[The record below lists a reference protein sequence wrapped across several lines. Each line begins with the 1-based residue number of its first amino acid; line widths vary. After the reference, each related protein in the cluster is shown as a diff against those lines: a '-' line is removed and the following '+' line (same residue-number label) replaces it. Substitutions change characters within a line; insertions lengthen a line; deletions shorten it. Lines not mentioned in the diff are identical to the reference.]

1 MKITY
6 VGKSLGLG
14 DTVAK
19 ITEATG
25 IKKLVDTVSDA
36 MGVDCGC
43 AKRQEKLNEMFPYNN
58 KENERTE
65 TTSE

>member
-6 VGKSLGLG
+6 LGESRGLG

-25 IKKLVDTVSDA
+25 IKKIVDTISEA
-36 MGVDCGC
+36 TGTDCGC
-43 AKRQEKLNEMFPYNN
+43 AKRQEALNEMFPYNN
-58 KENERTE
+58 KQDERTE

>member
-65 TTSE
+65 ITGE

>member
-6 VGKSLGLG
+6 LGESRGLG

-25 IKKLVDTVSDA
+25 IKKVVDTIA
-36 MGVDCGC
+36 EATGTDCGC
-43 AKRQEKLNEMFPYNN
+43 SKRQEKLNEMFPYNN
-58 KENERTE
+58 NENERTE
-65 TTSE
+65 TTSK